1 MSKDV
6 YPDQE
11 VWNYI
16 QTELEKRDISLNEIA
31 THAWE
36 HQRQFNSEL
45 TIDEAEMAVRK
56 VLSKREVRNAI
67 MVALAIDNLANAHQL
82 PEPLQT
88 IIAEDNPCFG
98 VDEMLAI
105 NGIAQLY
112 GSIAVSNFG
121 YLDVHKSNAAKKL
134 DTAQKNGGQIAT
146 MLDDCISAIQACAEG
161 YLAHNL
167 SASDME

>member
-98 VDEMLAI
+98 SMKCLPLTGLPNFTGQSPFQISATLMSI
-105 NGIAQLY
+105 NQTQP
-112 GSIAVSNFG
+112 
-121 YLDVHKSNAAKKL
+121 KSLIPRKKMAAKL
-134 DTAQKNGGQIAT
+134 QPCSMIAF
-146 MLDDCISAIQACAEG
+146 LPFRPVLKVI
-161 YLAHNL
+161 
-167 SASDME
+167 

>member
-1 MSKDV
+1 MFILIRK
-6 YPDQE
+6 YGITFKP
-11 VWNYI
+11 N
-16 QTELEKRDISLNEIA
+16 LKNAISRL
-31 THAWE
+31 TK
-36 HQRQFNSEL
+36 QFNHEL

-105 NGIAQLY
+105 NGTQP
-112 GSIAVSNFG
+112 
-121 YLDVHKSNAAKKL
+121 KSLIPRKKMAAKL
-134 DTAQKNGGQIAT
+134 QPCSMIAF
-146 MLDDCISAIQACAEG
+146 LPFRPVLKVI
-161 YLAHNL
+161 
-167 SASDME
+167 